1 MCTSRD
7 VQYIGEIPLVHWREG
22 YHEYIGG
29 GGEGYHEYIGGCS
42 AHQRDIMMHLGE
54 QLDKFFQFLLKT
66 PMYS

>member
-1 MCTSRD
+1 MN
-7 VQYIGEIPLVHWREG
+7 VGGYHVYIGGCSVHRRNTISTLG
-22 YHEYIGG
+22 GG